1 MRCLDYARH
10 DGAGRTGRHSR
21 KKRFWLLL
29 SKATKE
35 AQEIVKQFRAVLLPV
50 FKERLIHMANP

>member
-21 KKRFWLLL
+21 KKRCSFGQ
-29 SKATKE
+29 KE
-35 AQEIVKQFRAVLLPV
+35 GKKLMQAIPRSMFVENKRTFNT
-50 FKERLIHMANP
+50 FNP